1 MENQY
6 RIKRVGHRY
15 FAQMHWNN
23 VWIDLKQ
30 SGNTLAVAKKTIDY
44 CREVDKNRATIKTEI
59 IEY

>member
-1 MENQY
+1 
-6 RIKRVGHRY
+6 
-15 FAQMHWNN
+15 MHWNN